1 MKIKPG
7 RRQRRGSKKSAPLTV
22 EFLERRIVL
31 NADPTGGVL
40 ITGSPFE
47 GQELVASN
55 TLVDTDGLGP
65 IAYQWKSDSD
75 VIPDATSPTYVLQDS
90 DVSKVITV
98 DATYTDLLGTEEL
111 VSSQPTAAVGS
122 RLSLRDVIIDDG
134 SSITDINL
142 QAGYLHSNDGIIYV
156 SIDSSMSSE
165 LQEWWLEVFAD
176 ADSLIEPE
184 FAIVPKS
191 SSLSQLTVYQLQS
204 DYTSEGGS
212 GVYIGPSAL
221 IYQDGTV
228 ERTSEARIELGQSVY
243 SHSIRFAES
252 LEAGWKSVAYHEL
265 GHAMGLE
272 HPHEW
277 GDGDGN
283 DIIDT
288 NTTVMS
294 YEQAVDAD
302 GSPGYTWLDVQAIT
316 HIHGAET
323 GAVGVPVE
331 GTLLADLGPFDTAQT
346 WKTPSLSMAFEGG
359 DTVNESVA
367 GTVTKRLALTR
378 YDGYLG
384 NGATVFLDWQF
395 GPELYWTP
403 QTESPEWYRDIM
415 FGGSYPS
422 QVVFQPD
429 QQVAYVDITVFGDE
443 RIEGDEW
450 LEVTARESRS
460 PGYFQAFP
468 AETLRLVLTENAA
481 PTSVVLSSTSVVL
494 DENTPTISRQKLADI
509 QVTDDGSGI
518 NSVSLSGPDAA
529 AFEVDGT
536 ELFLKAGVS
545 LNVNVQS
552 SYAVTVSV
560 SDNSLVGSSPVTTQF
575 TLTVNRPPA
584 ASYSPDYTTINGR
597 NFGYYVPESYDPST
611 PTPLLF
617 MFHGMGGDSS
627 EQSGG
632 SAENSYYG
640 WQTSAHENGFIVL
653 FPESLGFLKTW
664 DLGGG
669 GSSSDLSFVDDMIGW
684 ASTNYNISTSQIF
697 TTGHSWGAYFS
708 YYVAT
713 YRSDDI
719 AAFGAH
725 SGGLGGAF
733 FLGNT
738 PSVPTGP
745 SPTPALNAIVLHAV
759 DDAIVPYSNSQNLYD
774 GLLANGHN
782 VYDDGIGNDG
792 IIEVNGWGPDNHRY
806 RLQHNQTQ
814 WDFFLSVAPNPVT
827 SNQPPEV
834 NKPVDL
840 VLNEDAPLQS
850 IALTGISSGDGVEQ
864 PVRVTATSSN
874 PGLIPAPTVSYTNS
888 SDTGS
893 LVVAPVA
900 NKYGAATIT
909 VTVEDG
915 GLDNNLATA
924 ADNAIVSQTF
934 EVTVTA
940 VNDPGSFSG
949 NTSATGSEDDVTITG
964 NFSSDSFRVTDAIDG
979 DSFTAPNYDAAI
991 IASES
996 SNGNGTASI
1005 DATTGAWSYTPNA
1018 NFSGLRF
1025 LHCDGG
1031 H

>member
-7 RRQRRGSKKSAPLTV
+7 RRQKRVSKKSAPLTV
-22 EFLERRIVL
+22 EFLERRVVL

-98 DATYTDLLGTEEL
+98 DATYTDLLGTEEV

-176 ADSLIEPE
+176 TDSLIEPE

-204 DYTSEGGS
+204 DYTSSGGS

-331 GTLLADLGPFDTAQT
+331 GTLLADLGPFDSGQT

-359 DTVNESVA
+359 DTVNEPSA
-367 GTVTKRLALTR
+367 GAVTKRLALTR

-494 DENTPTISRQKLADI
+494 DENTPTTSRQKLADI

-617 MFHGMGGDSS
+617 MFHGMGGDSLSLIHIS
-627 EQSGG
+627 E
-632 SAENSYYG
+632 
-640 WQTSAHENGFIVL
+640 
-653 FPESLGFLKTW
+653 
-664 DLGGG
+664 
-669 GSSSDLSFVDDMIGW
+669 
-684 ASTNYNISTSQIF
+684 
-697 TTGHSWGAYFS
+697 
-708 YYVAT
+708 
-713 YRSDDI
+713 
-719 AAFGAH
+719 
-725 SGGLGGAF
+725 
-733 FLGNT
+733 
-738 PSVPTGP
+738 PTR
-745 SPTPALNAIVLHAV
+745 
-759 DDAIVPYSNSQNLYD
+759 PY
-774 GLLANGHN
+774 
-782 VYDDGIGNDG
+782 
-792 IIEVNGWGPDNHRY
+792 
-806 RLQHNQTQ
+806 
-814 WDFFLSVAPNPVT
+814 
-827 SNQPPEV
+827 
-834 NKPVDL
+834 
-840 VLNEDAPLQS
+840 
-850 IALTGISSGDGVEQ
+850 
-864 PVRVTATSSN
+864 
-874 PGLIPAPTVSYTNS
+874 
-888 SDTGS
+888 
-893 LVVAPVA
+893 
-900 NKYGAATIT
+900 
-909 VTVEDG
+909 
-915 GLDNNLATA
+915 
-924 ADNAIVSQTF
+924 
-934 EVTVTA
+934 
-940 VNDPGSFSG
+940 
-949 NTSATGSEDDVTITG
+949 
-964 NFSSDSFRVTDAIDG
+964 
-979 DSFTAPNYDAAI
+979 
-991 IASES
+991 
-996 SNGNGTASI
+996 
-1005 DATTGAWSYTPNA
+1005 
-1018 NFSGLRF
+1018 
-1025 LHCDGG
+1025 
-1031 H
+1031 